1 MIRALSAL
9 ALICWGGTAHARRLA
24 LDPENRVHVG
34 AALTDSASFG
44 IIGGLD
50 SRLTRLLYVDIGGF
64 VSPIPLP
71 DDIAPVSD
79 QGRDFVFLRH
89 GLYVAPGLRV
99 PHRQPAAFQ
108 WDLTGRAG
116 FGAVWSNDVHPD
128 NTTLPTER
136 YELEATPALLAG
148 AEALVRKDAVG
159 VKLSARGYLFR
170 PYSQF
175 EKADLVL
182 LRPQYLAEVFY
193 QW

>member
-1 MIRALSAL
+1 MVRALLAL
-9 ALICWGGTAHARRLA
+9 VLICWGGTAHARRLA
-24 LDPENRVHVG
+24 LDPENRIHLG
-34 AALTDSASFG
+34 AALTDSGSFG
-44 IIGGLD
+44 VIGGLD

-79 QGRDFVFLRH
+79 SGRDFIFLRH

-99 PHRQPAAFQ
+99 PHRQPASFQ

-128 NTTLPTER
+128 NTTLPNER
-136 YELEATPALLAG
+136 YEIEATPALLG
-148 AEALVRKDAVG
+148 GVEGLIRKDAVG

-170 PYSQF
+170 PFSQY
-175 EKADLVL
+175 EGADLVL
-182 LRPQYLAEVFY
+182 VRPQYLAELIY